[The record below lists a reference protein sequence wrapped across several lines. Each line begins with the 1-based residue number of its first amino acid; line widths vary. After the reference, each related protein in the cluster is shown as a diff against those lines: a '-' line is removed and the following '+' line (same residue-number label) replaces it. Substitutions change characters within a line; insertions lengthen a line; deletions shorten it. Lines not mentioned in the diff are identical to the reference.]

1 MLAVYIKCHLRYWV
15 SKNDPC
21 SGEAFM
27 EDRVQLIM
35 TVKTGNGTKCKLNC
49 HVIQEMD
56 IPHKPYV
63 PLWNM
68 SVTNNLNHL

>member
-15 SKNDPC
+15 SKNDPVPC

-35 TVKTGNGTKCKLNC
+35 TVKIGNGTKCKLSCDTGNGYTTSAIC
-49 HVIQEMD
+49 TTMEFFCQ
-56 IPHKPYV
+56 
-63 PLWNM
+63 
-68 SVTNNLNHL
+68 